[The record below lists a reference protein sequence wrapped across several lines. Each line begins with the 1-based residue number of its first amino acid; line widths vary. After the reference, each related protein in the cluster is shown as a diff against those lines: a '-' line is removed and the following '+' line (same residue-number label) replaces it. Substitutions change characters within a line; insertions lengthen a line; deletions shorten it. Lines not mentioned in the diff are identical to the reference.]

1 MFCLPLLLLELQ
13 LNKNMKHQPLLY
25 HTSTFLLL
33 RELEPLKKTKIPLHP
48 PLLYHHK
55 TLLHLLPLE
64 LFRRHHR
71 VHCMAHLTCITS
83 IQDSMTR
90 DSTWFPKSTHQC
102 HHILRPHKVLLSH
115 SQRINM
121 PRCHSQY
128 HMLKI
133 LRLNLFLMR
142 ITPINRPQTRPLP

>member
-1 MFCLPLLLLELQ
+1 MFYLPLLLLELQ
-13 LNKNMKHQPLLY
+13 LDKKMKHQPLLY
-25 HTSTFLLL
+25 HTQTLLLL
-33 RELEPLKKTKIPLHP
+33 RELEPLKKMKIPLHLP
-48 PLLYHHK
+48 SLCHHK
-55 TLLHLLPLE
+55 ILLHLLPLE
-64 LFRRHHR
+64 LFLLHRR
-71 VHCMAHLTCITS
+71 VHCMAHLICITS

-133 LRLNLFLMR
+133 LCLNLFLMR
-142 ITPINRPQTRPLP
+142 ITPINCPQTRPLP